1 VLFSPTCSLPQLRY
15 SPGLYLIFAGED
27 SLAEVQIPPVELVDV
42 ASLRTDGQNP
52 NRMSE
57 KQHRALRESILR
69 YGFIVPII
77 TNKDLL
83 IADGEQR
90 WQEAKALG
98 MKQVQV
104 IRLPVEDVDRR
115 LLRQVL
121 NKLKGEHEPKAD
133 AEEFQR
139 IIDSGHEED
148 LKRLLLLSDQSLD
161 RSLKRLQNEDG
172 GMTFRETWEVVVECE
187 SEKQQ
192 EDTYKKLVEQGLK
205 CRVLTL

>member
-1 VLFSPTCSLPQLRY
+1 MFSLLQPRY
-15 SPGLYLIFAGED
+15 SRGLYPIFTGEE

-42 ASLRTDGQNP
+42 SSLKTDGQNP

-57 KQHRALRESILR
+57 KQHKALRQSILR

-83 IADGEQR
+83 VADGEQR
-90 WQEAKALG
+90 LQEAKALG
-98 MKQVQV
+98 MKQVQIV
-104 IRLPVEDVDRR
+104 KLPVEDIDRR

-139 IIDSGHEED
+139 IVDAGCEED
-148 LKRLLLLSDQSLD
+148 LKRLLMLSDQSLD
-161 RSLKRLQNEDG
+161 RSLKRLQAEEG
-172 GMTFRETWEVVVECE
+172 GMTFKETWEVVVECDG
-187 SEKQQ
+187 EKQQ
-192 EDTYKKLVEQGLK
+192 EETYKKLIEQGFK
-205 CRVLTL
+205 CRVLSL

>member
-1 VLFSPTCSLPQLRY
+1 V
-15 SPGLYLIFAGED
+15 
-27 SLAEVQIPPVELVDV
+27 
-42 ASLRTDGQNP
+42 
-52 NRMSE
+52 
-57 KQHRALRESILR
+57 K

-90 WQEAKALG
+90 LQEAKAIG
-98 MKQVQV
+98 MKQVQI

-139 IIDSGHEED
+139 IIDAGH
-148 LKRLLLLSDQSLD
+148 
-161 RSLKRLQNEDG
+161 
-172 GMTFRETWEVVVECE
+172 
-187 SEKQQ
+187 
-192 EDTYKKLVEQGLK
+192 
-205 CRVLTL
+205 

>member
-1 VLFSPTCSLPQLRY
+1 
-15 SPGLYLIFAGED
+15 LYLIFAGED
-27 SLAEVQIPPVELVDV
+27 LLAEVQIPPVELVDV

-90 WQEAKALG
+90 LQEAKAIG

-139 IIDSGHEED
+139 IIDSGREED

-161 RSLKRLQNEDG
+161 RSLKRLQDDDG

-187 SEKQQ
+187 SEKRQ
-192 EDTYKKLVEQGLK
+192 EETYKKLVDQGFK

>member
-1 VLFSPTCSLPQLRY
+1 LF
-15 SPGLYLIFAGED
+15 LIFAGED
-27 SLAEVQIPPVELVDV
+27 SLTQVQIPPVELVNV
-42 ASLRTDGQNP
+42 ASLKTDGQNP

-90 WQEAKALG
+90 WEEAKALG

-104 IRLPVEDVDRR
+104 IKLPVEDVDRR

-121 NKLKGEHEPKAD
+121 NKLKGEHEPRAD

-139 IIDSGHEED
+139 IIDAGHEED

-161 RSLKRLQNEDG
+161 RSLKRLQDEDG
-172 GMTFRETWEVVVECE
+172 GITFRETWEVVVECG

-192 EDTYKKLVEQGLK
+192 EETYKKLVEQGLK